1 MLISAKTDW
10 NSIKPGEFYSENGKV
25 YVVKE
30 RPESESKY
38 FEAINK
44 RVRKIFTPI
53 FELLANKDN
62 EHRET
67 HKQLFASY
75 MNKNCFE
82 AYLETRWKPQ
92 NFPDTGVLVE
102 LIELSY

>member
-1 MLISAKTDW
+1 MIL
-10 NSIKPGEFYSENGKV
+10 
-25 YVVKE
+25 VVFVNLFIWGTF
-30 RPESESKY
+30 SVGS
-38 FEAINK
+38 N
-44 RVRKIFTPI
+44 
-53 FELLANKDN
+53 N

>member
-1 MLISAKTDW
+1 MAS
-10 NSIKPGEFYSENGKV
+10 N
-25 YVVKE
+25 
-30 RPESESKY
+30 
-38 FEAINK
+38 
-44 RVRKIFTPI
+44 
-53 FELLANKDN
+53 N